1 MEEEVAKKKADLEAK
16 EAADEAKKA
25 KEDEEEEET
34 KPEVFRSA
42 EREEEDKKIF
52 NQKVD
57 VLAAEAEV
65 NKKKAL
71 AKEAAKKKAAEDRKE
86 QDKKDFEDE
95 VKASSELRKK
105 AAISKGDVGDDA
117 PTADETEAATKA
129 KVAKMKFPSGIE
141 TVKDEKVA
149 KAQADLDKT
158 TPEYKEELNMKDKE
172 DKAELAVKVGEL
184 QEKQAKLDAS
194 AKAHG
199 LTKDEVWSANMP
211 GQYLAQAKAKAAVK
225 EAEEEESES
234 EEEEEEEEENKNADD
249 DDEEDDSSDDDDDT
263 QVKSENLAKKGAAK
277 KQGAKKQGKAP
288 KKAKKQH

>member
-1 MEEEVAKKKADLEAK
+1 
-16 EAADEAKKA
+16 
-25 KEDEEEEET
+25 
-34 KPEVFRSA
+34 
-42 EREEEDKKIF
+42 
-52 NQKVD
+52 
-57 VLAAEAEV
+57 
-65 NKKKAL
+65 
-71 AKEAAKKKAAEDRKE
+71 
-86 QDKKDFEDE
+86 
-95 VKASSELRKK
+95 
-105 AAISKGDVGDDA
+105 
-117 PTADETEAATKA
+117 
-129 KVAKMKFPSGIE
+129 
-141 TVKDEKVA
+141 
-149 KAQADLDKT
+149 
-158 TPEYKEELNMKDKE
+158 MKDKE

-277 KQGAKKQGKAP
+277 KQGAKK
-288 KKAKKQH
+288 